1 HEFGHALGLGESQ
14 ITTACMYATY
24 NGIKQSLNTDDI
36 AGIQS
41 VWGAPQPDQFNSNGR
56 NNGSFK
62 TPANITSHINSS
74 GQIAIPSLRITSA
87 SQAEWFSVT
96 VPSSTTGTMV
106 VTEQSSN
113 LSMLSPSLWV
123 YTPPTTSVPKPI
135 GSVSSTAYGATV
147 SYTVSDVQA
156 GQTYLIREFGNSAGD
171 PTGGFGLEVNFGSA
185 SQPPIPPP
193 NTVVLQQ
200 PNQGGGV
207 SDVIVQA
214 LTAPQII
221 TIGDLSEP
229 GDVYSINAPRSPRA
243 NTLPVQS
250 LSAGATQAGTTDA
263 VTPLVALATAQPGL
277 PAGKSAVAPAAAGR
291 ARSSSPGSTPSAL
304 QAVDATIL
312 GWKVTNRLSEFTKG
326 NTKGLSLVG

>member
-1 HEFGHALGLGESQ
+1 
-14 ITTACMYATY
+14 
-24 NGIKQSLNTDDI
+24 
-36 AGIQS
+36 
-41 VWGAPQPDQFNSNGR
+41 
-56 NNGSFK
+56 
-62 TPANITSHINSS
+62 
-74 GQIAIPSLRITSA
+74 
-87 SQAEWFSVT
+87 
-96 VPSSTTGTMV
+96 MV

-123 YTPPTTSVPKPI
+123 YRPTTVVPIPI

-147 SYTVSDVQA
+147 SYTVSGVQA

-229 GDVYSINAPRSPRA
+229 GDVYLMNAPRSPSA

-277 PAGKSAVAPAAAGR
+277 PAGKSAVAPAAAGQ
-291 ARSSSPGSTPSAL
+291 ARSSSPGSTPSGL

-312 GWKVTNRLSEFTKG
+312 GWKVRNPLSEFTKG